1 MEQSYRLALSYSK
14 MTVSFIFHLPR
25 SIYHLPSKLRFS
37 PYAVDY

>member
-14 MTVSFIFHLPR
+14 VTVSFIFHLLR
-25 SIYHLPSKLRFS
+25 SFYHSPSKPGFS